1 MGKAR
6 ITIQTLMFASSSAL
20 RWSSDSSSPSLLV
33 RFWNSLSELQAAA
46 VIATAVLTIGAVIEY
61 WEKFKL
67 IWPLFMKW
75 TLFKSNPFE
84 RCVLRRVAI
93 HSLGPILVVIGI
105 GGEVIFEG
113 RTFVVEDRQEE
124 QSRAIV
130 GSLRDKATV
139 VSNEE
144 KGLEK
149 RIDAAALQMGALETR
164 TNGAESSAEAA
175 AGSAMRASELEKQL
189 RVDVEDTE
197 LFLVAKLD
205 NHTFLP
211 FTFKS
216 FMDINEPPLKIHIEC
231 VAHPRPA
238 TREFAA
244 KLAAVLSRNSSVTR
258 GPELTSVYSGG
269 VIIRNK
275 WVSSSA
281 QSGPG
286 MPAGQ
291 SIEVDTSWMTRELE
305 GNSKDIGHGNAL
317 RLALLALA
325 LKAKLE
331 KTPDLPDNS
340 LFIIV
345 GSGDSE

>member
-139 VSNEE
+139 VSNE
-144 KGLEK
+144 
-149 RIDAAALQMGALETR
+149 MGALETR